1 MKKRMEKLNNNWLKI
16 YVKRLEKIL
25 DREEKRKT
33 AIEKMLAE
41 QRKSN
46 EKMLAEQRRF
56 NRYVEE
62 RFKRHYEIM
71 RTWPQK

>member
-41 QRKSN
+41 QR
-46 EKMLAEQRRF
+46 RF